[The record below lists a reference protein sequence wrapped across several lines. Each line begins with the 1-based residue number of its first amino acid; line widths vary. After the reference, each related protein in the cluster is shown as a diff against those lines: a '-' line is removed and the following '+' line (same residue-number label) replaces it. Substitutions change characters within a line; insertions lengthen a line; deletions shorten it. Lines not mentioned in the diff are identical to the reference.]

1 MNLPEFS
8 VKRRVTITMATILVV
23 ILGMV
28 AFSGLGFEMM
38 PELEFPVITISTRYP
53 GASSE
58 DIEQT
63 ITKPIETIAGG
74 VKGVTNIIST
84 SSGDVSSVMIEFEW
98 GTDLDAAA
106 QDLRDGIERILD
118 FLPEGA
124 ERPLVM
130 KLDITQMPII
140 LYAVTGMEDT
150 YEMRK
155 LLEDELEPKLTQL
168 PGVASV
174 TVAGGKQAEKQIIID
189 KTKLTQNNIS
199 IDKVV
204 QILATQNLNL
214 SAGYVEQG
222 QTEYLL
228 RTVGEY
234 KTLEEIANTPVS
246 ITQNGSVVYIKDV
259 AKVIDGYKEERNYIR
274 TNNEPTATLM
284 VSKES
289 GANTLEVSNLVKE
302 RVEELRADLPA
313 HLEFYE
319 IFDQGHTISRVTSST
334 IANLIQGAILAI
346 LIILLFLRNW
356 RPTLAIAIAIPVSVI
371 ATFILVNVS
380 GYTLNIMTIGGL
392 ALAVGML
399 VDSAIVVIEN
409 IYRHLERGK
418 GRIEAAKIGASQVG
432 MAITASVLTTI
443 AVFLPLV
450 FTGGMTGQLV
460 EGIALTVS
468 FALFASLIV
477 ALTVVPALSSVLFK
491 QRTSAEEYKK
501 VIGESRFEKLR
512 ERYAKVL
519 NWTLHHKGRVL
530 LIVAII
536 FIISLSL
543 IPILGTEFIPP
554 SDNPMQ
560 MIRVEMPIGTKLD
573 ETNMV
578 VTQLEDILAGIEE
591 TEYFTTMVGPLGG
604 AVGGAGF
611 SAPADVNE
619 AMIFL
624 RLCDKENRSRK
635 SDEIMEE
642 VRSKAPKL
650 ENVRLVLSGAT
661 ETYVGGGNEIEF
673 KIFGDDLDQLTDLS
687 RQVEEKIAQVE
698 GVRDIQNSMKEGKP
712 ELHLII
718 NKDKAF
724 RYGITT
730 AQIASAVRTT
740 IYGTTAGVFREAGEE
755 IDMLVRLEEE
765 GRNSI
770 ADINGI
776 SIASP
781 MGFTIP
787 LNQIVEIQE
796 KQGPVEISR
805 ENQTRIA
812 TIQANIIGRDVGT
825 AVDDIWSEVGELEKS
840 LPSGYYF
847 EIGGTYEDMQESFEA
862 LGYALLLAIIIVY
875 AIMASLFESFSHP
888 FVIMFT
894 LPLGLIGVVI
904 LLLISGFTFSVPVFI
919 GFIILA
925 GIVVNNGIVLVN
937 HINQLRREGM
947 EKEKAII
954 QAGKNRIRPVLM
966 TALTSIGGMLPMA
979 LSTGQGS
986 ELKAPM
992 GVAVIGGLIS
1002 ATFFT
1007 LFVVPSLYSVFD
1019 HVSKKASKGIMNTLH
1034 GEEKTKTEDD

>member
-74 VKGVTNIIST
+74 VEGVTNITST
-84 SSGDVSSVMIEFEW
+84 SSGDASSVMIEFEW
-98 GTDLDAAA
+98 GTNLDAAA

-124 ERPLVM
+124 DRPLVM
-130 KLDITQMPII
+130 KLDITQMPVIV
-140 LYAVTGMEDT
+140 YAVTGMEDT

-155 LLEDELEPKLTQL
+155 LLEDEIEPKLTQL

-174 TVAGGKQAEKQIIID
+174 IVAGGKQAEKQIIVD

-199 IDKVV
+199 IDDLV
-204 QILATQNLNL
+204 QILSAQNLNL
-214 SAGYVEQG
+214 SAGYVEQR

-246 ITQNGSVVYIKDV
+246 VTQNGSVVYVKDV

-274 TNNEPTATLM
+274 TNNEPTATLI

-346 LIILLFLRNW
+346 LIMLLFLRNW

-371 ATFILVNVS
+371 ATFILIYVS

-392 ALAVGML
+392 ALGVGML

-409 IYRHLERGK
+409 IYRHLEMGK
-418 GRIEAAKIGASQVG
+418 KRIEAAEVGASQVG

-443 AVFLPLV
+443 AVFLPMV
-450 FTGGMTGQLV
+450 FVGGMTGQLV
-460 EGIALTVS
+460 EGMALTVS

-477 ALTVVPALSSVLFK
+477 ALTVIPTVASVLFK
-491 QRTSAEEYKK
+491 QRASAEEYKK

-519 NWTLHHKGRVL
+519 NWTLRHKGRL
-530 LIVAII
+530 LLSVAII
-536 FIISLSL
+536 FIISLFL

-560 MIRVEMPIGTKLD
+560 IIRVEMPIGTKLD

-578 VTQLEDILAGIEE
+578 VTQLEDILAEIEE
-591 TEYFTTMVGPLGG
+591 TEYFTTMVGPM
-604 AVGGAGF
+604 GGAGGGF
-611 SAPADVNE
+611 GAADVNE

-624 RLCDKENRSRK
+624 RLCDKEERSRE

-650 ENVRLVLSGAT
+650 ENVRLVFSGT
-661 ETYVGGGNEIEF
+661 GDTGVGAGNSIEF

-687 RQVEEKIAQVE
+687 LQVEDKIAKVE

-740 IYGTTAGVFREAGEE
+740 TYGTTAGVFREAGDE

-765 GRNSI
+765 GRNSM

-805 ENQTRIA
+805 ENQTRVA
-812 TIQANIIGRDVGT
+812 TIRTNIIGRDLGT
-825 AVDDIWSEVGELEKS
+825 AVDEIWSEVDELEKS

-847 EIGGTYEDMQESFEA
+847 EIGGAYEDMQESFEA
-862 LGYALLLAIIIVY
+862 LGYALLLAIILVY

-904 LLLISGFTFSVPVFI
+904 LLLISGFTFSVPVFV

-925 GIVVNNGIVLVN
+925 GIVVNNGIVLVD
-937 HINQLRREGM
+937 HINKLRREGM
-947 EKEKAII
+947 EKKQAII
-954 QAGKNRIRPVLM
+954 QAGKDRIRPVLM
-966 TALTSIGGMLPMA
+966 TALTTMGGMLSMA

-986 ELKAPM
+986 ELRAPM
-992 GVAVIGGLIS
+992 AVAVIGGLIT

-1007 LFVVPSLYSVFD
+1007 LFVIPTLYSVFD
-1019 HVSKKASKGIMNTLH
+1019 RVSKKASQGIMNTLH
-1034 GEEKTKTEDD
+1034 GEEKTEDD